1 MSKLKVIISGGG
13 TGGHIFPAIA
23 IANALKTLRKDIDIL
38 FVGAIGKM
46 EMEKVPAAGYEIIGL
61 NITGINRSL
70 TFSNLIFPFK
80 LIGSLLKSFSILR
93 SFKPDAVVGVGG
105 FASGPV
111 LYAAQRKGIPTVIQ
125 EQNSYAGITNKKLGQ
140 KAKRICVA
148 YDGMEKFFPKD
159 AIRLTGNPVRQ
170 DILKMDGKKPRGIEH
185 FGLKEGT
192 RTILIIGGS
201 LGARTLNHSIA
212 AALKE
217 LNESGLQIIWQT
229 GKAFHSEAL
238 EKAKGL
244 ENVKVH
250 DFIKRM
256 DLAYCVADLVISRA
270 GASSISELCIVGRPS
285 ILVPFPYAAE
295 DHQTKNA
302 QALTTHN
309 AAIMI
314 PDNEAQEKLVR
325 EALQLINDSDRLEK
339 LEANVKKLAF
349 NNADE
354 AIANEIL
361 SLIP

>member
-23 IANALKTLRKDIDIL
+23 IANALKTLRKDIEIL
-38 FVGAIGKM
+38 FVGANGKM
-46 EMEKVPAAGYEIIGL
+46 EMEKVPAAGFEIIGL

-70 TFSNLIFPFK
+70 TFSNLVFPFK

-93 SFKPDAVVGVGG
+93 SFKPQVVIGVGG

-125 EQNSYAGITNKKLGQ
+125 EQNSYAGITNKKLGER
-140 KAKRICVA
+140 AKRICVA
-148 YDGMEKFFPKD
+148 YDGMDKFFPKD

-170 DILKMDGKKPRGIEH
+170 DILKMEGKKPRSIEH
-185 FGLKEGT
+185 FGLTEGM
-192 RTILIIGGS
+192 RTILVIGGS
-201 LGARTLNHSIA
+201 LGARTLNHSIS
-212 AALKE
+212 AALEE
-217 LNESGLQIIWQT
+217 LNNSGLQIIWQT
-229 GKAFHSEAL
+229 GKAFHAEAL
-238 EKAKGL
+238 EKSKAMN
-244 ENVKVH
+244 NVKVY
-250 DFIKRM
+250 DFIQRM

-285 ILVPFPYAAE
+285 ILVPFPFAAE

-314 PDNEAQEKLVR
+314 PDNQAQEKLVR

-339 LEANVKKLAF
+339 LEVNVKKLAF
-349 NNADE
+349 NNADK

-361 SLIP
+361 SLIS

>member
-23 IANALKTLRKDIDIL
+23 IANALKTMRKDIEIL
-38 FVGAIGKM
+38 FVGANDKM
-46 EMEKVPAAGYEIIGL
+46 EMEKVPAAGYKIIGL
-61 NITGINRSL
+61 NITGINRGL

-80 LIGSLLKSFSILR
+80 LIASLLKSFSILR

-125 EQNSYAGITNKKLGQ
+125 EQNSYAGITNKKLAQ

-148 YDGMEKFFPKD
+148 YDGMEKFFPKE
-159 AIRLTGNPVRQ
+159 AIRVTGNPVRQ
-170 DILKMDGKKPRGIEH
+170 DILQMDGKKSHSIEH
-185 FGLKEGT
+185 FGLKEGM

-212 AALKE
+212 AALEE
-217 LNESGLQIIWQT
+217 LNNSGLQIIWQT
-229 GKAFHSEAL
+229 GKAYHSEAL
-238 EKAKGL
+238 EKADGF
-244 ENVKVH
+244 ENVNVH
-250 DFIKRM
+250 DFIQRM
-256 DLAYCVADLVISRA
+256 DLAYCIADLVISRA

-302 QALTTHN
+302 QALSAHH

-325 EALQLINDSDRLEK
+325 EALQLINDSNRLEK
-339 LEANVKKLAF
+339 LQANVKKLAF
-349 NNADE
+349 NNADQ

>member
-23 IANALKTLRKDIDIL
+23 IANALQTLRKDIEIL
-38 FVGAIGKM
+38 FVGANGKM

-80 LIGSLLKSFSILR
+80 LLGSLLKSFSILR

-148 YDGMEKFFPKD
+148 YDGMEKFFPRD

-170 DILKMDGKKPRGIEH
+170 DILKMEGKKPRGIEH
-185 FGLKEGT
+185 FGLNEDT

-201 LGARTLNHSIA
+201 LGARTLNHSIV

-250 DFIKRM
+250 DFIQRM

-314 PDNEAQEKLVR
+314 PDNEAQEKLVK
-325 EALQLINDSDRLEK
+325 EALQLINDTDRLEK